1 MHKLPKDI
9 LALDLGTNLGWSFA
23 REGVIE
29 ASGTICLMTAGDL
42 PGRRFIKFHN
52 WLNKFAGV
60 DMVFYESVGAVGKQK
75 SAASVKVNCGL
86 LALLEMFCCGGRIP
100 LKPMHLMTLKKAITG
115 TGKAQKEQMCR
126 VMHQLGWQNGRPG
139 TMIDDDES
147 DACCLVFAILD
158 TMGHTARF
166 KGSDLDYQTFQQQSA
181 LIR

>member
-42 PGRRFIKFHN
+42 PGRRFIRFHN

-60 DMVFYESVGAVGKQK
+60 DMVFFEDVKHHGNQKGIQAVR
-75 SAASVKVNCGL
+75 VYCGL

-100 LKPMHLMTLKKAITG
+100 LKGMALMTLKKAITG
-115 TGKAQKEQMCR
+115 TGRADKEQMCR
-126 VMHQLGWQNGRPG
+126 VLHQLGWQNGRPG
-139 TMIDDDES
+139 TMIDNDEA

-166 KGSDLDYQTFQQQSA
+166 KDSDLDYQTFQQEHA
-181 LIR
+181 LIC